1 MTLFLFA
8 ISVVTY
14 AQTRTVTGVV
24 FDANQQPL
32 NGVAVIEDGTTNGVM
47 TNDDGSFTL
56 NVPSKDVVLNVSSL
70 GYETKLINVPANQS
84 KVTVILKE
92 DTMML
97 EETVVVGYGVQKKVN
112 LTGAIGVVDSKELE
126 NRTAPSL
133 TNMLQGAVPGLNIT
147 TSSGN
152 PGSSGKI
159 NIRGVGSISSST
171 EPLVLIDGVEGELD
185 RVNPND
191 VASISVIKDAAA
203 AAVYGAR
210 AAFGVILITTKA
222 GEVKEGA
229 TKANVRYSGR
239 FGWEEPTTSTDYE
252 TTGYWSVYTVNKFLK
267 ASNNNNY
274 AYYTDQDMLELLARV
289 NDKTEHPDRPWVV
302 IENRNGKDQY
312 VYYAN
317 TDWYHELYNDQ
328 HPTQQHNISVSGG
341 TKAVKY
347 FLSGGYNRQTGVLR
361 QNPDIFNKYNLRAKF
376 DFKVN
381 KYVKMSNNTSFY
393 TSDYSFNGVGNV
405 QNAFAYGAN
414 HALASFPLRNDEGW
428 VYKTDM
434 ISSSYGVGN
443 GRHIIYGN
451 DANVNLTRKFDLAN
465 TTEIVITPI
474 KPLSFTANYT
484 YRMHQDRSTVR
495 SNNFTYFTAPGVSG
509 TYDTGAGENS
519 LKESINSWDYHAFNA
534 FATYQDTFKDSHNL
548 TVMAGMNYE
557 TQYRKDISTKV
568 YNLPSTTLND
578 LSMAVPK
585 YDNNGVQV
593 QIPEASGG
601 QSEYALLGFFGRINY
616 DYKGKYLFEVAAR
629 YDGTSRFAK
638 GHRWGLFPSASAGW
652 RISQEP
658 WFAPAKKYVSD
669 LKLRASFGSLGNQQ
683 VGYYDYLRLISINT
697 FKSGYSFGSGAAS
710 KYSTVSAPNASDL
723 TWETANQ
730 YNLGLDAGFFNDRL
744 TFTVEGYMRNTV
756 GMLTA
761 GVALPGIY
769 GASSPKMNAADL
781 RTTGYELSLGWRDQ
795 VGLFGKPFGY
805 HMRVTVSD
813 YKTIITKYDNP
824 EKSFA
829 KDYYVGQELGEIW
842 GFRVDGLFQSDQE
855 AQDYLN
861 EVDLSYINSGAYDQ
875 KWAAGD
881 VKYLDLDGDGKIGI
895 GANTVNEPG
904 DREILGNALASLQYG
919 FTAGFDFYGFD
930 FSIFLQGTGNHY
942 WYPHNESMVFWGPFS
957 RPYTT
962 YLPKNML
969 ENSWSP
975 DNPDAYFPRPIAYSA
990 YSSRAQLNLTNDR
1003 YLQNKRYLRLKNL
1016 TFGYTVPKKASKV
1029 IGIEQIRVYFSGEN
1043 LAYSSPLK
1051 KVTKYM
1057 DPEAAIDRSGRYN
1070 NAFYPWQ
1077 KSFMFGV
1084 DISF

>member
-14 AQTRTVTGVV
+14 AQNRTVTGVV
-24 FDANQQPL
+24 YDTSQQPL
-32 NGVAVIEDGTTNGVM
+32 IGVAVIEDGTTKGVM

-152 PGSSGKI
+152 PGSSGTI

-697 FKSGYSFGSGAAS
+697 FNSGYSFGSGAAS

-744 TFTVEGYMRNTV
+744 TFTGEGYMRNTV